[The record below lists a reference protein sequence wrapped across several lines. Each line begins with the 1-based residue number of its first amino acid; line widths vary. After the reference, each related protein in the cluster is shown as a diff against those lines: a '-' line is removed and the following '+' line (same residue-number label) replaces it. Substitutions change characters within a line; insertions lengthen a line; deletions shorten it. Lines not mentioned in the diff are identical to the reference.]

1 MNKQNFDVN
10 KLRVASPCHIGW
22 ENMTGDERVRLCK
35 TCNLNVYNI
44 AEMTSDEARRLI
56 TKRDER
62 ICLRLYRRVDG
73 TLITRDC
80 PVGLRGFRKRAA
92 RRLGAALATIIGLF
106 SIGFGQTNSKKHKKS
121 KPVQIETTITR
132 TATQTG
138 QNNLKATVKDIQ
150 GAVIPNAKITLTNQ
164 ENKQSFVTQ
173 TDENGD
179 ALFATLPAG
188 VYSIEIV
195 SLGFGNSRVENFL
208 VKENEASQLEIVLE
222 PTETIVVGIFL
233 QEPLIDITSSGI
245 TTKITREMMERL
257 PH

>member
-22 ENMTGDERVRLCK
+22 ENMTGGERVRLCK

-44 AEMTSDEARRLI
+44 TEMTSDEARRLI
-56 TKRDER
+56 TERDER
-62 ICLRLYRRVDG
+62 ICLRLYRRADG

-80 PVGLRGFRKRAA
+80 PVGLRALHKRAT
-92 RRLGAALATIIGLF
+92 RRLGAALATIVGLF
-106 SIGFGQTNSKKHKKS
+106 SIGFGQTDSKKHKKS
-121 KPVQIETTITR
+121 KPVQIETTVKR

-138 QNNLKATVKDIQ
+138 QNNLKATVKNIQ

-164 ENKQSFVTQ
+164 ATKQSFVTQ

-188 VYSIEIV
+188 IYTIEIEH
-195 SLGFGNSRVENFL
+195 LGFGNSRIDNFL
-208 VKENEASQLEIVLE
+208 VNESEVLQLEVVLN
-222 PTETIVVGIFL
+222 PTETIIVGIFL
-233 QEPLIDITSSGI
+233 EETMIDVTSSGV
-245 TTKITREMMERL
+245 TTKITREMIERL